1 MNILHI
7 HPAMHGGGIE
17 SMICGLANTM
27 AERES
32 VSVCSIFEPKASDV
46 FWHKLSSKV
55 KRVSLGKRKPGFS
68 VVEVFKVLFFI
79 GRGGYEVVN
88 LHGFFY
94 YYALTVLLLHHRVKF
109 FYTVHSDAVMENSSW
124 DKRFFPFKKF
134 CFKKGWV
141 RPITISRASQESFE
155 RLYQCGSQ
163 LIYNGV
169 ARPSIDAEDLV
180 SAFRLTGKTKL
191 FIHAGRIDTPKNQVV
206 LCKVFKRLIDE
217 GEEVVVLIAG
227 SKQKQ
232 GIYEQMEPYFCD
244 RIRYLGERSDIPQ
257 LMAQCDAMCL
267 PSIWEGLPVTLL
279 EALSVGCIPICSP
292 VGGIP
297 NVVEQGKNG
306 LLSNS
311 SSEEDYYQTMSA
323 FLQLSDDELTAL
335 RARCKE
341 SFAEYDIEHT
351 AASYLQVYQT
361 VCS

>member
-7 HPAMHGGGIE
+7 HTTMAGGGIGA
-17 SMICGLANTM
+17 MICGLANRMSRSEHVT
-27 AERES
+27 
-32 VSVCSIFEPKASDV
+32 VCTIFQPKEKEV
-46 FWHKLSSKV
+46 FWNKLSPSVKKV
-55 KRVSLGKRKPGFS
+55 TLGKTAPGFS
-68 VVEVFKVLFFI
+68 LSEVFKIFGFI
-79 GRGGYEVVN
+79 CQGNYDVVHM
-88 LHGFFY
+88 HGAFIY
-94 YYALTVLLLHHRVKF
+94 YLLAVLLLHHRVKF
-109 FYTVHSDAVMENSSW
+109 FYTIHSDARMENSIW
-124 DKRFFPFKKF
+124 DRRFLWYKRF
-134 CFKKGWV
+134 CFKSEWV
-141 RPITISRASQESFE
+141 RPITISKTSQESFVQ
-155 RLYQCGSQ
+155 LYHCGSR
-163 LIYNGV
+163 LIYNGID
-169 ARPSIDAEDLV
+169 RPIIDKKDLV
-180 SAFRLTGKTKL
+180 SDFRFSEKTKL

-217 GEEVVVLIAG
+217 GEDIVLLIAG
-227 SKQKQ
+227 SNQRDE
-232 GIYEQMEPYFCD
+232 IYNQLVPYFCG
-244 RIRYLGERSDIPQ
+244 RILYLGERSDIPQ

-311 SSEEDYYQTMSA
+311 PSEEDYYQTMSA
-323 FLQLSDDELTAL
+323 FLRLSDDELTAL

>member
-7 HPAMHGGGIE
+7 HPSLAGGGIE

-27 AERES
+27 AEREN
-32 VSVCSIFEPKASDV
+32 VSVCSIFEPKESDL

-55 KRVSLGKRKPGFS
+55 KRGTLGKRKPGFS
-68 VVEVFKVLFFI
+68 VVEIFKILFFI
-79 GRGGYEVVN
+79 RRGGYEVVN

-109 FYTVHSDAVMENSSW
+109 FYTVHSDAVMENSGW

-141 RPITISRASQESFE
+141 HPITISHASQESFKQ
-155 RLYQCGSQ
+155 LYQCDSQ
-163 LIYNGV
+163 LIYNG
-169 ARPSIDAEDLV
+169 IDKPVIVAEDLV
-180 SAFRLTGKTKL
+180 SAFRPSVKTKL

-217 GEEVVVLIAG
+217 GEDVVLLIAG

-232 GIYEQMEPYFCD
+232 GIYDQMEPYFCD

-306 LLSNS
+306 CLSDS
-311 SSEEDYYQTMSA
+311 PSEEDYYQTMKS
-323 FLQLSDDELTAL
+323 FLALSESKLKAM

-341 SFAEYDIEHT
+341 SFSNYDIEHT
-351 AASYLQVYQT
+351 AESYLHVYQT
-361 VCS
+361 VSA